1 MPEYPP
7 YSPNQYVKDHLQFV
21 CGLSAAAPPFR
32 SAMLRQASYIGDGT
46 LLHEQKQKKE
56 NILYDRC
63 PFPSLSACAQG
74 G

>member
-1 MPEYPP
+1 MVYDLWFQIRQLVR
-7 YSPNQYVKDHLQFV
+7 NQYVKDHLQFG
-21 CGLSAAAPPFR
+21 CGWSASDPRGHYPR
-32 SAMLRQASYIGDGT
+32 TCT

-56 NILYDRC
+56 YILYDRC